1 MPWPS
6 GSNLPQ
12 TGDGLYVADVS
23 KYNQGN
29 IGTGDGNITQSQFD
43 EYKKTVVTIDGKE
56 LTNSYTYAK
65 YDFSGS
71 SIPDVYGGFNVRVS
85 YKNFELAAVFSY
97 QLGGQILDTNY
108 ATMMSMT
115 EFGYAQ
121 SPDLLKAW
129 RVGLLVGW
137 FPFAILSSSF
147 GWCVGF
153 DRFVKSMETGRGYY

>member
-1 MPWPS
+1 M
-6 GSNLPQ
+6 
-12 TGDGLYVADVS
+12 
-23 KYNQGN
+23 
-29 IGTGDGNITQSQFD
+29 
-43 EYKKTVVTIDGKE
+43 TIDGKE

-121 SPDLLKAW
+121 SPDLLKHGN
-129 RVGLLVGW
+129 RQGILLR
-137 FPFAILSSSF
+137 FP
-147 GWCVGF
+147 V
-153 DRFVKSMETGRGYY
+153 